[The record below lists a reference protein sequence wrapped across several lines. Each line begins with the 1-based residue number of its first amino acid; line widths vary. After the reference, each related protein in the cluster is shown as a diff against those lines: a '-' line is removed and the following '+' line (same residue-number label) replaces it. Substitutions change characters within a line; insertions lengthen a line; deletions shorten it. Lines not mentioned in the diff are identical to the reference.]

1 MFLLSYWIFLF
12 QTVSQNARCKLLFL
26 LHFNTIFRFSL
37 FHSFSSTYSSPFLL
51 SSQESH
57 SFSLFST
64 FLSPHFSFFFFS
76 LPSCM
81 YVQSMPS
88 GKPTVSNQGPESKK
102 SESNNPDSSNGNL
115 GIMKSLNTM
124 GGK

>member
-51 SSQESH
+51 SSRESH

-64 FLSPHFSFFFFS
+64 FLLPFFFFLFSFFLS
-76 LPSCM
+76 HPVCTYSPCHL
-81 YVQSMPS
+81 V
-88 GKPTVSNQGPESKK
+88 
-102 SESNNPDSSNGNL
+102 NPLSRIKVLNL
-115 GIMKSLNTM
+115 RKANLIILILQTETLE
-124 GGK
+124 